1 MNDAQRG
8 ELRLDDMHF
17 TVEQLRDWERS
28 DEATGSEHW
37 WLLAREVGSDQ
48 LAGLTD
54 VYWNPAHPETV
65 FQGNTGV
72 LAAHRGKALGKWM
85 KAVMLERILAER
97 PDANDVRTSNA
108 DSNDAM
114 LGINRL
120 LGFESYIARTAWQAD
135 LAAVGAYLARG

>member
-1 MNDAQRG
+1 
-8 ELRLDDMHF
+8 
-17 TVEQLRDWERS
+17 
-28 DEATGSEHW
+28 
-37 WLLAREVGSDQ
+37 

-108 DSNDAM
+108 DSNDA
-114 LGINRL
+114 
-120 LGFESYIARTAWQAD
+120 WQAD